1 MYEKMER
8 VDSRLAPKYSQTVE
22 EELYG
27 IDGWLWIQIVPK
39 TWAKKLI
46 QDSYDKKNRTN
57 PKKGRK

>member
-46 QDSYDKKNRTN
+46 QD
-57 PKKGRK
+57 